1 MTEESQFEY
10 WNNKFKEVKPL
21 VLSVN
26 YTLLKNR
33 IRDVKDR
40 CTTRTVI
47 NQTRLLIGFGVW
59 CEKPIKKLVKA
70 DMDNY
75 FDTLE
80 GQADVTISTTKQVIK
95 SFLKTVNPKVAVT
108 IKPKKIKNKLTPD
121 SLLTDTDISKMIKA
135 APNLRDK
142 AFLACLWDSGA
153 RKGELTST
161 TIADAKFD
169 KYGCMLWL
177 RKGKTG
183 ARPARLVFAS
193 SYLSDWLDA
202 HPTKEKKNSPIFCSL
217 QEPYNL
223 ISDNGIYEQLKRLA
237 KKAGVT
243 KRVNCHNWR
252 HTRATDLAKKITEQQ
267 MKAVL
272 GWSAGSVQTQTYV
285 HLSAQDV
292 NDAMLE
298 ASGIEV
304 DKEDEEISLLPM
316 IDKLWGQGK
325 GTLVL
330 WNRLDKIKVGEI
342 TLEQALGNRME
353 EVKEHLELVFHRYL
367 SGDGVGK
374 VSITINGNKLIP
386 FDPFYASK
394 SSIVMDDEK
403 IELPERKG
411 KVVVRPFILPHP
423 SKMTKEEL
431 EKYGGK
437 DGLRKLQGFYIYR
450 NKRLLT
456 WGTWFRLIKMDEFSK
471 LARVRVDIPNSLDD
485 LWTLDIKKSTAY
497 PPEIVKTRLKQI
509 VGTISNSS
517 RKTWTFRR
525 RKEIDDNIAHI
536 WNRMEAR
543 EGIRYFINQDHPLLD
558 LINEQIDDTTR
569 KLLCEYLE
577 TVQNNLPIN
586 TLHNDIHNEVKIARD
601 QEKVEQKRV
610 CEMARKLLKNAKSVG
625 ELDKVYDKFEI
636 VEPFNDYLVEIKEIY
651 MEVKGN
657 D

>member
-1 MTEESQFEY
+1 MTEESQLEY

-26 YTLLKNR
+26 YILLKDR

-70 DMDNY
+70 DMDKY

-202 HPTKEKKNSPIFCSL
+202 HPTKENKNSPIFCSL

-304 DKEDEEISLLPM
+304 DEEEQEPSLLSTDRCPRCGELNN
-316 IDKLWGQGK
+316 IDRDLCHKCGLPLSEK
-325 GTLVL
+325 K
-330 WNRLDKIKVGEI
+330 RLEI
-342 TLEQALGNRME
+342 EDA
-353 EVKEHLELVFHRYL
+353 
-367 SGDGVGK
+367 
-374 VSITINGNKLIP
+374 
-386 FDPFYASK
+386 
-394 SSIVMDDEK
+394 
-403 IELPERKG
+403 ERKA
-411 KVVVRPFILPHP
+411 
-423 SKMTKEEL
+423 KEAERAEMMSQLRAEMQKEL
-431 EKYGGK
+431 NKIATNADNQLWKFDK
-437 DGLRKLQGFYIYR
+437 DGKA
-450 NKRLLT
+450 T
-456 WGTWFRLIKMDEFSK
+456 
-471 LARVRVDIPNSLDD
+471 
-485 LWTLDIKKSTAY
+485 
-497 PPEIVKTRLKQI
+497 
-509 VGTISNSS
+509 
-517 RKTWTFRR
+517 
-525 RKEIDDNIAHI
+525 
-536 WNRMEAR
+536 
-543 EGIRYFINQDHPLLD
+543 
-558 LINEQIDDTTR
+558 
-569 KLLCEYLE
+569 
-577 TVQNNLPIN
+577 
-586 TLHNDIHNEVKIARD
+586 
-601 QEKVEQKRV
+601 
-610 CEMARKLLKNAKSVG
+610 
-625 ELDKVYDKFEI
+625 
-636 VEPFNDYLVEIKEIY
+636 EIKEDKDY
-651 MEVKGN
+651 KQ
-657 D
+657 DK